1 MFEPLQYDFMQN
13 AYAAG
18 TMIAIVVSIVGFFV
32 VLRGLT
38 FAGDAL
44 SHVGFTGAA
53 GVILIGLPPLWGM
66 FGLCML
72 GGIVMGVLGERVRG
86 RDVAIGIVMAFA
98 MRLGALFLSL
108 YTRYATEAFSILF
121 GTILGVSHR
130 DLIVTLIAGT
140 VTLLVLGIIAR
151 PLLFASVDPEVAEAR
166 GVPVRFL
173 SALFFVVLSVAVA
186 QGVQVVG
193 ILLLLTMLVG
203 PAATA
208 GYITHRPGKVIA
220 LSVVIALFEVWTGI
234 TLAYYNKAP
243 VSFFIA
249 AISFV
254 LYLLAR
260 YVGSRFVVR
269 RPVPVRA
276 LVAVAE

>member
-18 TMIAIVVSIVGFFV
+18 TIIAVVVAVVGFFV

-44 SHVGFTGAA
+44 AHVGFTGAA
-53 GVILIGLPPLWGM
+53 GVILVGWPPIYGM
-66 FGLCML
+66 FGLCVL
-72 GGIVMGVLGERVRG
+72 GGIVMGLLGERVRG

-98 MRLGALFLSL
+98 LGLGALFLSL

-121 GTILGVSHR
+121 GTILGVSR
-130 DLIVTLIAGT
+130 EDLLATAIAGAVTLT
-140 VTLLVLGIIAR
+140 VLGIVAR
-151 PLLFASVDPEVAEAR
+151 PLLFASVDPEVAQAR

-173 SALFFVVLSVAVA
+173 SALFFVILAIAVA
-186 QGVQVVG
+186 QAVQVVG
-193 ILLLLTMLVG
+193 VLLLLTMLVG

-208 GYITHRPGKVIA
+208 GYLTHRPGRVVA
-220 LSVVIALFEVWTGI
+220 LSVGIALLETWAGI
-234 TLAYYNKAP
+234 TLAFYNKAP

-254 LYLLAR
+254 LYLAARFGTRRLAPAR
-260 YVGSRFVVR
+260 SK
-269 RPVPVRA
+269 
-276 LVAVAE
+276 

>member
-1 MFEPLQYDFMQN
+1 V
-13 AYAAG
+13 A
-18 TMIAIVVSIVGFFV
+18 VVGFFV

-44 SHVGFTGAA
+44 AHVGFTGAA
-53 GVILIGLPPLWGM
+53 GVILIGLPPIFGM
-66 FGLCML
+66 FALCVL

-86 RDVAIGIVMAFA
+86 RDVAIGIVMSFA
-98 MRLGALFLSL
+98 LGLGALFLSL

-130 DLIVTLIAGT
+130 DLLVTGIAGAL
-140 VTLLVLGIIAR
+140 TLAALAVIAR

-166 GVPVRFL
+166 GVPVRWL
-173 SALFFVVLSVAVA
+173 SALFLILLAVAVA
-186 QGVQVVG
+186 QAVQVVG
-193 ILLLLTMLVG
+193 ILLLLTLLVG

-208 GYITHRPGKVIA
+208 AYLTHRPGRVVTLA
-220 LSVVIALFEVWTGI
+220 VVIALLETWAGI
-234 TLAYYNKAP
+234 TLAYYIKAP

-254 LYLLAR
+254 LYLVAR
-260 YVGSRFVVR
+260 YTGA
-269 RPVPVRA
+269 A
-276 LVAVAE
+276 LTRTLKA

>member
-1 MFEPLQYDFMQN
+1 MFEPLTYDFMQN

-18 TMIAIVVSIVGFFV
+18 TIIGIVAAIVGFFV

-44 SHVGFTGAA
+44 AHVGFTGAA
-53 GVILIGLPPLWGM
+53 GVILIGLPPIYGM
-66 FGLCML
+66 FGLCIL
-72 GGIVMGVLGERVRG
+72 GGIVMGLLGERVRG

-98 MRLGALFLSL
+98 LGLGALFLSL

-121 GTILGVSHR
+121 GTILGVSHE
-130 DLIVTLIAGT
+130 DLLVTAVAGLVTLAALA
-140 VTLLVLGIIAR
+140 VIAR
-151 PLLFASVDPEVAEAR
+151 PLLFASIDPEVAEAR

-173 SALFFVVLSVAVA
+173 SALFLVILAVAVA
-186 QGVQVVG
+186 QAVQVVG
-193 ILLLLTMLVG
+193 VLLLLTLLVG

-208 GYITHRPGKVIA
+208 GYLTHRPGLVVA
-220 LSVVIALFEVWTGI
+220 LSVVIALFEVWAGI

-243 VSFFIA
+243 VSFFIS

-260 YVGSRFVVR
+260 YLGPR
-269 RPVPVRA
+269 
-276 LVAVAE
+276 LVARRGSPRLIPVAQ